1 MEIEAGTD
9 DRDYLRED
17 APVVVAGSYRTPMV
31 DLGLSGYAS
40 NLLIATGRLEQLRML
55 AEIDRLLAALRG
67 T

>member
-9 DRDYLRED
+9 DRDYLRE
-17 APVVVAGSYRTPMV
+17 VVVAGSYRTPLG